1 MLDSNQMRRLLRYE
15 RISRGII
22 IWSTW
27 CGWEAWGEIGG
38 RKNLLDVWTSS
49 PTGSFLTIADAQ
61 PSAIMPGSTEMPSSQ
76 FDLAGIAGM
85 LQLPPFDLASCLGH
99 RSRGQPCSGWKQ
111 LKLISRCR
119 AQISRFLLF
128 RRPVLCL
135 PQQAGGLH
143 SLLAADSCY
152 AAVEILV

>member
-1 MLDSNQMRRLLRYE
+1 MIYLIWMRSMRRNR
-15 RISRGII
+15 
-22 IWSTW
+22 
-27 CGWEAWGEIGG
+27 WEE
-38 RKNLLDVWTSS
+38 NLLDVWTSS

-61 PSAIMPGSTEMPSSQ
+61 PSAIMPRSTEMPSSQ
-76 FDLAGIAGM
+76 FDLAGIAGI
-85 LQLPPFDLASCLGH
+85 LQLPPFDLASCLGY
-99 RSRGQPCSGWKQ
+99 RSRGQPCSGQRQ